1 MLFSLLGSPTVLSND
16 WLQQSLEGAMAALH
30 EETSHSRTGFL
41 NNDIFPDPG
50 LDPIQDNRNSKNSTN
65 RDPRTIRP
73 SNEIPIWKL
82 LPSIQHLPEDMLKNM
97 PIQFLFQL
105 NTALAKE
112 SKIAGKMHAS
122 ARLAVNA
129 QQIISSPTR
138 VPAGLDDRG
147 ENLHLARFLGGASC
161 SAQSLWL
168 KARKALGPKGSIP
181 LGNYDLDSLGC
192 GGCVTPKG
200 WIEIHNPS
208 STDLKL
214 KLFHMPNVG
223 GCGAAAKRVSVE
235 DESGS
240 ISIGEDLKEVSDLEG
255 LKAALNALRE
265 AMASALPWNRSVGAI
280 VGFMTNTNFCWAD
293 LGNNNRR
300 AAILT
305 EFIDYSLGRNA
316 LNWMNNQPFLS
327 ADDLS
332 HVWATWKAKRASL
345 FSTAADKKTD
355 RKQPEQKTI
364 RVKDDI
370 CRKFNSPAGCPA
382 KPEDCK
388 TFYGTKLRHVCNVF
402 LPGGRGK
409 KCEQAHPRK
418 DHK

>member
-1 MLFSLLGSPTVLSND
+1 MINPLL
-16 WLQQSLEGAMAALH
+16 
-30 EETSHSRTGFL
+30 
-41 NNDIFPDPG
+41 PDPSLG
-50 LDPIQDNRNSKNSTN
+50 PVHEKNLATQVN
-65 RDPRTIRP
+65 RDPRITKQ
-73 SNEIPIWKL
+73 SSEFPIWKL

-97 PIQFLFQL
+97 PTHFLFQL

-112 SKIAGKMHAS
+112 NKLAGKMQAS

-138 VPAGLDDRG
+138 VPASLDDRG

-168 KARKALGPKGSIP
+168 KARKALGPKGSVP

-223 GCGAAAKRVSVE
+223 GSGAAAKRVSVE

-265 AMASALPWNRSVGAI
+265 ALASALPWNRSVSAI
-280 VGFMTNTNFCWAD
+280 VGFMINTNYCWAD
-293 LGNNNRR
+293 LNGNNRR

-316 LNWMNNQPFLS
+316 LNWMNSQPFLS

-332 HVWATWKAKRASL
+332 HVWSTWKAKRASL
-345 FSTAADKKTD
+345 FTVQVDKKA
-355 RKQPEQKTI
+355 KMQEQKAT

-370 CRKFNSPAGCPA
+370 CRKYNSPAGCPSKA
-382 KPEDCK
+382 EDCK
-388 TFYGTKLRHVCNVF
+388 TFYGTKLRHVCNVYV
-402 LPGGRGK
+402 PGGRGK
-409 KCEQAHPRK
+409 KCEQLHPRK